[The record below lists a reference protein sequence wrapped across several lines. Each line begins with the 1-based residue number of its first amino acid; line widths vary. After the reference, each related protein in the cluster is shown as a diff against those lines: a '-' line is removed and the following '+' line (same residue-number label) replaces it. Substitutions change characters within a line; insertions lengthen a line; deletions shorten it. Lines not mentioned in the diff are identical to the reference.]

1 MVMFHSY
8 VSLPEGNPRIP
19 SQQTFHPPRPQ
30 TMSCIISF
38 QASELPLKSSNPR
51 TLGYGAPI
59 TPVTMAILYY
69 IILYHIILY
78 YIAVYYIILYYII
91 LLYIYYIYY
100 IYDPFQQPPHPPRD
114 GHGPVCTLYVRC
126 MYAVCTLYVRCMYAV
141 CTLYVRCMYAV
152 CTLYIK
158 DIVYTPHLPVGWV
171 EAR

>member
-91 LLYIYYIYY
+91 LLYIYIIYILY
-100 IYDPFQQPPHPPRD
+100 IWSIPATPPPP
-114 GHGPVCTLYVRC
+114 TWWSWSC

>member
-38 QASELPLKSSNPR
+38 QASELPLKSSNLR

-69 IILYHIILY
+69 IIS
-78 YIAVYYIILYYII
+78 YYIILYCSI
-91 LLYIYYIYY
+91 LYYTILYYYIYYIYY
-100 IYDPFQQPPHPPRD
+100 IYDIYDRYMIYIWYIYDIYDIYDIYMIYVIYMIYIYIYILSTQQQTWTFFPTQMWIQVPNF
-114 GHGPVCTLYVRC
+114 
-126 MYAVCTLYVRCMYAV
+126 
-141 CTLYVRCMYAV
+141 
-152 CTLYIK
+152 
-158 DIVYTPHLPVGWV
+158 
-171 EAR
+171 

>member
-1 MVMFHSY
+1 MAHFYLIYPFKMVMFHSY
-8 VSLPEGNPRIP
+8 VSLPEGNPQIP

-51 TLGYGAPI
+51 KLGYGAPI

-69 IILYHIILY
+69 TILY
-78 YIAVYYIILYYII
+78 Y
-91 LLYIYYIYY
+91 YIYILWS
-100 IYDPFQQPPHPPRD
+100 IPATPHPPRD

-141 CTLYVRCMYAV
+141 CRRLYVRYS
-152 CTLYIK
+152 LH
-158 DIVYTPHLPVGWV
+158 TPPPCGMGGG
-171 EAR
+171 

>member
-1 MVMFHSY
+1 MFHSY

-91 LLYIYYIYY
+91 LLYIYIIYILYIYM
-100 IYDPFQQPPHPPRD
+100 IHSSNPPTPH
-114 GHGPVCTLYVRC
+114 VMVMVLYVRC

-152 CTLYIK
+152 CTLYVRCI
-158 DIVYTPHLPVGWV
+158 
-171 EAR
+171 